1 MGGRDMIPSLP
12 AMMEE
17 GLRNQKDDWGDDRLH
32 VSDLSVYLDDG
43 KCPRELWLRL
53 NGYEKREL
61 TAGQMLMFDH
71 GHRIHERIVD
81 IIEKPLLN
89 QGWYIVDVEMPIK
102 ITALKDGAEVSIK
115 GRADI
120 VLQHE
125 EGMEV
130 VVDFKTLRGRAFQY
144 LEQPKEAHVLQVQS
158 YMAGVEAY
166 EGIIFYLD
174 REGQNAARQFIVY
187 RDDMKVTGAVKYAKS
202 IEEMSEPPEAL
213 PPKVEIR
220 KNKGP
225 DSVYLK
231 LPWQCDY
238 CQYRD
243 VSCIGAI
250 PRKFRDLGV
259 VGKIDAENN
268 FKPNVEK
275 QEQDF
280 VLWAIFNYLKEAV

>member
-1 MGGRDMIPSLP
+1 MIPSLP
-12 AMMEE
+12 ALMEE

-32 VSDLSVYLDDG
+32 ISDLSVYLEDG

-71 GHRIHERIVD
+71 GHRIHERIVE
-81 IIEKPLLN
+81 ILTKPLEEREWVISKIEKP
-89 QGWYIVDVEMPIK
+89 VEVLGIR
-102 ITALKDGAEVSIK
+102 
-115 GRADI
+115 GRADMVI
-120 VLQHE
+120 KHE

-144 LEQPKEAHVLQVQS
+144 LEQPKESHVLQVQA
-158 YMAGVEAY
+158 YMMGEGASKGVV
-166 EGIIFYLD
+166 FYLD
-174 REGQNAARQFIVY
+174 REGQNAARQFVVD
-187 RDDMKVTGAVKYAKS
+187 RDDETVSEAIKYAKS
-202 IEEMSEPPEAL
+202 IQQMENL
-213 PPKVEIR
+213 PDELNPKVEIK

-243 VSCIGAI
+243 VSCEGAL
-250 PRKFRDLGV
+250 PKEYRELGV
-259 VGKIDAENN
+259 VGKTDGTNFENKGLIPGEYVDLIIN
-268 FKPNVEK
+268 N
-275 QEQDF
+275 
-280 VLWAIFNYLKEAV
+280 LKEAV